1 MLRRS
6 SQPNS
11 LARVLFRAV
20 VFAVASYWFLRLAL
34 IIQAQTVAAVSP
46 LVAIGLIAV
55 LALLEAAVFVLVFR
69 I

>member
-1 MLRRS
+1 ML
-6 SQPNS
+6 
-11 LARVLFRAV
+11 LRVV
-20 VFAVASYWFLRLAL
+20 VFVVASYLFLRLSL
-34 IIQAQTVAAVSP
+34 IIQAQTVTAVSP